1 MKLDEFIKHVERE
14 REALRL
20 TNLNK
25 MAKMVKT
32 TNERKTA
39 NDKR

>member
-20 TNLNK
+20 TNLSK
-25 MAKMVKT
+25 MAKMVNT
-32 TNERKTA
+32 TNERKTT